1 MSEFF
6 ANTFSGFNV
15 HELNTLLL
23 LGVAIFG
30 GTIGGRLF
38 QKIRIPQVVGYII
51 IGIVVGTTGAKIIS
65 PQALDKFQP
74 FNNFALGLIGFL
86 IGGELKKETIKKYG
100 KQFTAILFLEAL
112 GAFFLVGGLVFLVS
126 LFIFHNLKLALALGL
141 LLGAVSSATAAAG
154 TTDVLW
160 EYKTRGPLTTT
171 LLGIVALD
179 DILALF
185 LFAIVSSVA
194 GILTGGEH
202 ANLLMEIGSLVY
214 EIGGAVLLGG
224 LAGYGLAKLLRNYRD
239 EERILTFSMGGIL
252 LVLGLSSVL
261 KLDMILSAMVMGVV
275 ISNVAPRKS
284 KEVFKLMEKIAPP
297 VYVLFFV
304 FVGAKLDLSSIPLSI
319 IILLLAYLFGRSGG
333 KILGAWLGGMVS
345 HAPETVRKYLP
356 FCLFSQSGV
365 AIGLSIVAGNRFSG
379 EIGNTIITV
388 VTASTFVVQLIGPMF
403 IKIAVQKAKEAGLNI
418 TEEDLLLKSRA
429 GDVLNRKVPMIKE
442 STPITTVLSEI
453 SESDNL
459 YYPVVN
465 QQGFLAG
472 VLSIEGIKNAFIAH
486 ELTGM
491 ILAHDLMEPVRVSCR
506 ADKPLPDV
514 LESMK
519 REKVESI
526 PVLDEESMPL
536 GMIENRG
543 VQKHLSRKIL
553 ELKQQADALG

>member
-1 MSEFF
+1 MSDFL
-6 ANTFSGFNV
+6 ASTFTGFNY

-38 QKIRIPQVVGYII
+38 QRIRIPQVVGYII
-51 IGIVVGTTGAKIIS
+51 IGIAVGTTGIKLIT
-65 PQALDKFQP
+65 PEALEKFQP

-86 IGGELKKETIKKYG
+86 IGGELKKETVIKYG

-112 GAFFLVGGLVFLVS
+112 GAFFMVGGLVFLVS
-126 LFIFHNLKLALALGL
+126 LLIFHNLALALALGL
-141 LLGAVSSATAAAG
+141 LLGAISSATAAAG

-194 GILTGGEH
+194 GILTGGESGNIT
-202 ANLLMEIGSLVY
+202 AEVIKLFY
-214 EIGGAVLLGG
+214 EIGGAVILGL
-224 LAGYGLAKLLRNYRD
+224 LAGYGLARLLRNYRD
-239 EERILTFSMGGIL
+239 EERILTFSIGGIL
-252 LVLGLSSVL
+252 LVLGLSSIL

-304 FVGAKLDLSSIPLSI
+304 FVGAKLDLGSIPPTI
-319 IILLLAYLFGRSGG
+319 IILLLAYLLGRSGG
-333 KILGAWLGGMVS
+333 KMIGAWLGGLVS
-345 HAPETVRKYLP
+345 QAVPTVRKYLS

-388 VTASTFVVQLIGPMF
+388 VTASTFVVQLIGPLF
-403 IKIAVQKAKEAGLNI
+403 IKYAVQQAGEAGLNI
-418 TEEDLLLKSRA
+418 TEEDLILKSTA
-429 GDVLNRKVPMIKE
+429 GEVVNRSVPKISE
-442 STPITTVLSEI
+442 STPIIRVLNEI

-459 YYPVVN
+459 YFPVVN
-465 QQGFLAG
+465 QEGLLKG
-472 VLSIEGIKNAFIAH
+472 ILSIEGIKNAFIAQD
-486 ELTGM
+486 LTRM
-491 ILAHDLMEPVRVSCR
+491 ILAHDLMEPVIVSCL

-519 REKVESI
+519 HKRVETI
-526 PVLDEESMPL
+526 PVLDERGSPL

-543 VQKHLSRKIL
+543 VQKHFSRKIL
-553 ELKQQADALG
+553 ELHQQAEALG

>member
-1 MSEFF
+1 MSELF
-6 ANTFSGFNV
+6 AGVFTGFNV

-51 IGIVVGTTGAKIIS
+51 IGILVGTTGVKLIS
-65 PQALDKFQP
+65 PEALNRFQP

-86 IGGELKKETIKKYG
+86 IGGELKKETIQKYG

-112 GAFFLVGGLVFLVS
+112 GAFFMVGGLVFFIS
-126 LFIFHNLKLALALGL
+126 LLIFHNLKLALALGL

-194 GILTGGEH
+194 GILTGGES
-202 ANLLMEIGSLVY
+202 GSLLTEIIKLFY
-214 EIGGAVLLGG
+214 EIGGAVLLGL

-239 EERILTFSMGGIL
+239 EERILTFSIGGIL

-304 FVGAKLDLSSIPLSI
+304 FVGAKLDLGSIPPSI
-319 IILLLAYLFGRSGG
+319 IALLLAYLFGRSGG
-333 KILGAWLGGMVS
+333 KMLGAWLGGVIS
-345 HAPETVRKYLP
+345 GAVPTVRKYLSL
-356 FCLFSQSGV
+356 CLFSQSGV

-379 EIGNTIITV
+379 ELGNTIITV

-403 IKIAVQKAKEAGLNI
+403 IKYAVHQAGEAGLNI
-418 TEEDLLLKSRA
+418 TEEDLILKSKA
-429 GDVLNRKVPMIKE
+429 GDVVNQSVPRIKE
-442 STPITTVLSEI
+442 STPINQVLSEI
-453 SESDNL
+453 SEADNL

-465 QQGFLAG
+465 QDNRLTGI
-472 VLSIEGIKNAFIAH
+472 LSIEGIKNAFIAR
-486 ELTGM
+486 ELTDM
-491 ILAHDLMEPVRVSCR
+491 ILAHDLMEPVRVSCTGEQ
-506 ADKPLPDV
+506 PLPDV
-514 LESMK
+514 MESMK
-519 REKVESI
+519 LQRVETI
-526 PVLDEESMPL
+526 PVLDENGAPL

-543 VQKHLSRKIL
+543 IQKHFSKRIL
-553 ELKQQADALG
+553 ALQQQAEALG